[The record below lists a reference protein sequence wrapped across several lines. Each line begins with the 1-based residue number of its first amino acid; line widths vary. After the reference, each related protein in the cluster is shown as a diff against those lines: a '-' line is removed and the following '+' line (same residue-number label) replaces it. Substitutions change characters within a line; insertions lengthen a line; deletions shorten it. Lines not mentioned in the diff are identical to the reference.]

1 MTNNENTMM
10 RMRPVGLR
18 IRCVKPLP
26 CGMRS
31 FIFCLA
37 DFSSDLATTGNSL
50 MLAAWAPRSWGNP
63 PGRLPIGRS
72 LPSCPTSASPLPA
85 AGARVEVQVDG
96 IAGHGDTDKVTD
108 IDSQPLGRAG
118 NVHVVCLYREIQF
131 AGLLQHVLAEGL

>member
-1 MTNNENTMM
+1 MTHSENTMM

-50 MLAAWAPRSWGNP
+50 MPAGGGAAFVGQVAN
-63 PGRLPIGRS
+63 RLPTCGGLSIRQADCQS
-72 LPSCPTSASPLPA
+72 AAACQAAPHVLLPYRLPA
-85 AGARVEVQVDG
+85 PG
-96 IAGHGDTDKVTD
+96 
-108 IDSQPLGRAG
+108 
-118 NVHVVCLYREIQF
+118 
-131 AGLLQHVLAEGL
+131 